1 MDPKKTVTIAQRSVF
16 TEEKK
21 NFNMNMKEHPK
32 QRPVVG
38 GIYRDKSGNS
48 LAVVNIIGNK
58 ALLEYANGTL
68 TTVDINNWQ
77 LLHAQSAI
85 F

>member
-1 MDPKKTVTIAQRSVF
+1 
-16 TEEKK
+16 
-21 NFNMNMKEHPK
+21 MNMKEHPK